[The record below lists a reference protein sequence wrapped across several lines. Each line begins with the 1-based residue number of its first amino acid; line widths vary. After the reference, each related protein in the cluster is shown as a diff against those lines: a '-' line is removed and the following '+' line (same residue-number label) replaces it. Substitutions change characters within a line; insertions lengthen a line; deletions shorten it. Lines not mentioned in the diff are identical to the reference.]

1 MYYTLHNVLL
11 VKNNYILQ
19 NKTFIRSIVLFYT
32 APTVFNI
39 WPDRRQLGPQVYFCI
54 HSVMIDASGSS
65 T

>member
-39 WPDRRQLGPQVYFCI
+39 WPDRRQLDSQVYFCI
-54 HSVMIDASGSS
+54 QSVMIDTSGSS